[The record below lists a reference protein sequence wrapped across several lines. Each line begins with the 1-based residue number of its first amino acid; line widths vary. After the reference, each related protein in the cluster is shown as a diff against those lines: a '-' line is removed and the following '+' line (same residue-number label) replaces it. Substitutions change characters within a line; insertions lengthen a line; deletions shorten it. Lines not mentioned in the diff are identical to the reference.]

1 VVGLGYL
8 RRYRCK
14 TQGSY
19 PRLTANR

>member
-8 RRYRCK
+8 RGQRVQ